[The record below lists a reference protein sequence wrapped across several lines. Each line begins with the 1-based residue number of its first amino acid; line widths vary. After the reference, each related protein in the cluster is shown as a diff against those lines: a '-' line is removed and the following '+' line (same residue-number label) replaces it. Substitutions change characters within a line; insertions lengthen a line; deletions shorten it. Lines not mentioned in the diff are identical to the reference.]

1 MRFTERDNIREFI
14 RKKNAELDLEVCE
27 LRKLKEKW
35 VDDSNALAEPRKRVC
50 VLEKNNEGEKST
62 KTNSEALHVPMITD
76 FEDRDEDNVGEYEI
90 DNDIVEPNPL
100 QSNEPPSKKSKK
112 DQGSSSESIGVYS
125 LKITYNA
132 IERFSVLYSS
142 LLGSY
147 SMTETRGTTVD
158 AAHSRH
164 GNPIT
169 SFCRECVARHAPIVE
184 EPQQN
189 ANAHMSEE
197 VVVMG
202 GAVVPPSDMQEQ
214 MAINFISLVHQ
225 ERYSNFLANK
235 KFVEEK
241 IFRFEGE
248 KFSDIQTMIVLRG
261 WEELTSFAKD
271 ASMRLAKEFFANAY
285 QDPAKEDGNNKND
298 LKKFASFVRGKEVPF
313 HDKIINELFRLENYE
328 QCSFEARKAKGS
340 IIDHQEIRS
349 TLCRDK
355 ADWVRNKDG
364 TPSKLRT
371 SDLTPN
377 AKAWAIFVLRT
388 LLPCSNTSDLTIQK
402 ASLVTAILKGER
414 VNVGRIL
421 ADDLCGTAN
430 CSNPSSYISHASLI
444 SKLCERVEVYPEKN
458 EEMVKPSGAI
468 TAKWIEK
475 HCTGDIV
482 KNRSNCM

>member
-1 MRFTERDNIREFI
+1 
-14 RKKNAELDLEVCE
+14 
-27 LRKLKEKW
+27 
-35 VDDSNALAEPRKRVC
+35 
-50 VLEKNNEGEKST
+50 
-62 KTNSEALHVPMITD
+62 
-76 FEDRDEDNVGEYEI
+76 
-90 DNDIVEPNPL
+90 
-100 QSNEPPSKKSKK
+100 
-112 DQGSSSESIGVYS
+112 
-125 LKITYNA
+125 
-132 IERFSVLYSS
+132 
-142 LLGSY
+142 
-147 SMTETRGTTVD
+147 
-158 AAHSRH
+158 
-164 GNPIT
+164 
-169 SFCRECVARHAPIVE
+169 
-184 EPQQN
+184 
-189 ANAHMSEE
+189 
-197 VVVMG
+197 
-202 GAVVPPSDMQEQ
+202 

-241 IFRFEGE
+241 NFRFEGE

-285 QDPAKEDGNNKND
+285 QDPAKEDVNNKND
-298 LKKFASFVRGKEVPF
+298 LKKFTSFVRGKEVPF
-313 HDKIINELFRLENYE
+313 HDKTINELFRLENYE